1 MLGGE
6 GFLISP
12 FKNITQKNAI
22 PVLDGVRAVACL
34 SVISYHVHYFLA
46 HDYDLS
52 AVLGKFAT
60 AIAMA
65 GWSGVTLFFV
75 LSGFLLFQPF
85 AKALLFEK
93 PRPSM
98 RTFYMRRALRILPGY
113 YVALL
118 LLIVLKQPAY
128 LQPAH
133 WKETLLFLTFFMDST
148 SATYQQINGPFWTL
162 AVEWQFYLLLP
173 LFALGFA
180 WVVKRGT
187 SSQRRWWLLVG
198 CLLAMIAWGVGTR
211 FIGQYYTLHPGE
223 TFLVPRSFL
232 NIILMLVY
240 GTSGKYL
247 EDFAVGMLISTCYV
261 LARDAVDGQTIRLYL
276 TRYSPWLWRAGI
288 LWLCLMM
295 TWYLFPSLSIL
306 YPLFGSGNWMVE
318 LGYALGFGL
327 CVTALLFGPAGLK
340 GWFEWKPLCWIGTI
354 SYSLYIWHLP
364 ILLIFR
370 GMIEHYVEDWSFKYV
385 YSQNA
390 LCVLLLIIPFS
401 FIFYCLIEHPWIQIA
416 HKSRKAEKAT
426 G

>member
-1 MLGGE
+1 
-6 GFLISP
+6 
-12 FKNITQKNAI
+12 
-22 PVLDGVRAVACL
+22 
-34 SVISYHVHYFLA
+34 
-46 HDYDLS
+46 
-52 AVLGKFAT
+52 
-60 AIAMA
+60 
-65 GWSGVTLFFV
+65 
-75 LSGFLLFQPF
+75 
-85 AKALLFEK
+85 
-93 PRPSM
+93 
-98 RTFYMRRALRILPGY
+98 
-113 YVALL
+113 
-118 LLIVLKQPAY
+118 
-128 LQPAH
+128 
-133 WKETLLFLTFFMDST
+133 
-148 SATYQQINGPFWTL
+148 
-162 AVEWQFYLLLP
+162 
-173 LFALGFA
+173 
-180 WVVKRGT
+180 
-187 SSQRRWWLLVG
+187 
-198 CLLAMIAWGVGTR
+198 
-211 FIGQYYTLHPGE
+211 
-223 TFLVPRSFL
+223 VPRSFL

-385 YSQNA
+385 YGLNA
-390 LCVLLLIIPFS
+390 LCILLLIIPFS